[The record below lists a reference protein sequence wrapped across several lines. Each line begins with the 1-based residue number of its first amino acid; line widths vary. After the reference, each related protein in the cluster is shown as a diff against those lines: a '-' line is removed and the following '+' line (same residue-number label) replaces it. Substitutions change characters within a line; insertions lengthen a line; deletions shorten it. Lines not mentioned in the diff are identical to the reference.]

1 MNVRSLYQIYTHLK
15 YILICRGD
23 GDGNN
28 GVVVERRHEVI
39 MKRIAFVIC
48 DEENFNFDEKNLLLL
63 LLLLNV
69 NMVILFFSFA
79 VGDDIDDDDDT
90 R

>member
-15 YILICRGD
+15 CILICRGD

-28 GVVVERRHEVI
+28 DVVVERRHEVI